1 VELLANLAFGLAS
14 ASTPS
19 MLLYCF
25 FGVLLG
31 TFVGV
36 LPGVGALAAISLL
49 LPWTYHIPAAEA
61 IVMLA
66 GVYYGAAYGGSTAA
80 ILLNIPGSASSVV
93 VCLDGYPMARQGRA
107 GIALFITAIAS
118 FVGAMTGLLILLL
131 FSNQIAEIG
140 LRFGAP
146 EYFSLLTLGLVAAAT
161 MSGGSVVKGIA
172 MVLLGLLLSMVG
184 TDINSGVIRYTF
196 GWFELMDGLSLIA
209 LAIGVFGVAEVVSSI
224 NQVTH
229 NPRAERITLASML
242 PSASD
247 WKRALPSMLRG
258 SGIGSFIGALPGAG
272 GSIASFMAYAAERRV
287 ARDRSRFGQGAIE
300 GVAAPEASNNA
311 AVQTAFIPS
320 LTLGI
325 PGDAVMALML
335 GALILHGITPGPL
348 LISEQPVLFWGLVGS
363 FVIGNLLLL
372 VLNIPMIGLW
382 VRMLSIPYRMLY
394 PAIIIFMC
402 LGVYSVNNST
412 FDILLVVGFGLLGY
426 LCMVLKFPMAPL
438 LLGFILGPMM
448 EENFRRALRLSR
460 GDPAIFIERPISL
473 AFLVVTGLILVWM
486 LVMGLRQRASAAE

>member
-1 VELLANLAFGLAS
+1 MELLANLAFGLAS
-14 ASTPS
+14 ATTPG

-25 FGVLLG
+25 LGVLLG

-93 VCLDGYPMARQGRA
+93 VCLDGYPMSQQGRA
-107 GIALFITAIAS
+107 GVALFMTAIAS
-118 FVGAMTGLLILLL
+118 FIGAMTGLVILVL
-131 FSNQIAEIG
+131 FSPQIVELG

-146 EYFSLLTLGLVAAAT
+146 EYFSLLVLGLVAAAT

-184 TDINSGVIRYTF
+184 TDINSGVIRFTF
-196 GWFELMDGLSLIA
+196 GYFELMDGLSLIA
-209 LAIGVFGVAEVVSSI
+209 LAIGVFGVAEVISSI
-224 NQVTH
+224 NQTSARH
-229 NPRAERITLASML
+229 RAGRISLASML
-242 PSASD
+242 PTAGD
-247 WKRALPSMLRG
+247 WKASALPMLRG
-258 SGIGSFIGALPGAG
+258 SGIGAFIGALPGAG
-272 GSIASFMAYAAERRV
+272 GSIASFMAYAAERR
-287 ARDRSRFGQGAIE
+287 AAKDPSRFGKGAIE

-348 LISEQPVLFWGLVGS
+348 LISQQPVLFWGLIGS
-363 FVIGNLLLL
+363 FVIGNILLL
-372 VLNIPMIGLW
+372 VLNIPLIGVW
-382 VRMLSIPYRMLY
+382 VRLLSIPYRMLY
-394 PAIIIFMC
+394 PAIVIFMC
-402 LGVYSVNNST
+402 LGVYSVSNST
-412 FDILLVVGFGLLGY
+412 FDVLLIVGFGVLGY
-426 LCMVLKFPMAPL
+426 LCLVLRFPLAPL
-438 LLGFILGPMM
+438 LLGFILGPML

-460 GDPAIFIERPISL
+460 GDLAIFIERPISL
-473 AFLVVTGLILVWM
+473 GFLAVTAIILLWM
-486 LVMGLRQRASAAE
+486 LWLGIRRAR